1 MRSCTVHP
9 SRDDRA
15 RIFAALGDPTRLGVL
30 ELLAVQD
37 LSPDA
42 LAAALE
48 IPANLLSHHLNVLQE
63 AGVIRRVHSK
73 NDRRRTYVQAIPQAL
88 DGLLPEPASLQASR
102 VVFVC
107 THNSARS
114 ILAEAL
120 WRESSAQINPRA
132 VKAARRAGVSVRNST
147 PRSIDDVVRP
157 DDVIVSVCD
166 AVNEELPDLDN
177 PHIHWSIPDPT
188 SVGTDA
194 AFNATVIELRDRIAS
209 LAPRVTRPTRSRKA
223 PA

>member
-1 MRSCTVHP
+1 
-9 SRDDRA
+9 
-15 RIFAALGDPTRLGVL
+15 
-30 ELLAVQD
+30 
-37 LSPDA
+37 
-42 LAAALE
+42 
-48 IPANLLSHHLNVLQE
+48 
-63 AGVIRRVHSK
+63 
-73 NDRRRTYVQAIPQAL
+73 
-88 DGLLPEPASLQASR
+88 
-102 VVFVC
+102 
-107 THNSARS
+107 
-114 ILAEAL
+114 
-120 WRESSAQINPRA
+120 
-132 VKAARRAGVSVRNST
+132 VRNST